1 MDILND
7 VNKAAGTKAKDA
19 ELAKAMFEGAAQHR
33 KKLKFPELD
42 DLGKKYIE
50 QTDDISYHEFIEN
63 PIAKH
68 FFMRFVQDVQPVHG
82 NFLLQCG
89 RYRYS
94 THEKRA
100 VAQDVCDH
108 FVAIVTD
115 IYSGED
121 IDKWIDAHEAGQK
134 KPAPSKG
141 STRQKEKNGKITEA
155 KSEVESVLNKLVKG
169 TPPDL
174 LDDLVNIL
182 KDDLDS
188 YWSAFKRSKYLE
200 QYAKARQMEEG
211 TTVQDD
217 YHQFRVLGVG
227 GFGAVH
233 AAVKRDTGL
242 LCAIKRMDKKLIK
255 HKNRYKSCYTEIE
268 CLKEMAS
275 PYVCGMHYSFQTKED
290 VCLVL
295 DLLHGGT
302 LSYLL
307 HQKKKVKEKDVCF
320 FTACI
325 TLAYQAL
332 HTKGYVY
339 RDMKP
344 ANVLIKDNGYAVL
357 IDFGLAAKVSTV
369 LKGKC
374 GTRGYWSPEMVKGDQ
389 YLYSGD
395 WWSLGVTLV
404 ELLTGKKPFKKKFQ
418 KRKNVDDYQLVCKG
432 GNIEDE
438 IEEKH
443 IEQKLGKAEAEDDD
457 GRDSN
462 DEESDSD
469 DDEEKKKNKRR
480 SSVRVIGGLDKTVES
495 VVETEQALEH
505 FEASIAANEKLNVF
519 KAEDLEGG
527 MDRCIKVMSIVN
539 YESDTTIFEKGEF
552 ATFFIL
558 VLEGTVK
565 NDTTVYNQGD
575 VIGWEGLFNADYNR
589 PETLKSGLMGGTVA
603 ICLYAEMGR
612 AILFDE
618 GVMMVIKKLL
628 LDLNGGAVEMETLDV
643 TINDFGEKE
652 EDHPEETFIAHQ
664 KHTAKKVAATKVVDT
679 KDLSHGKQRDL
690 KIYLTQ
696 EVHVK
701 KGSLSRECVKFLN
714 GLLTRDVNKR
724 LGCGANNFSNVKE
737 HDWYQSGPLGELDW
751 DKMDT
756 QSKIAPYIPKQEVN
770 AKDESKMKTFNTAG
784 MKKLNKDDETKW
796 ATWDWTSADY
806 FQDEMTA
813 YLYEQW
819 GMNDSKRGRVGGGGG
834 GGGGGGCCVVS

>member
-1 MDILND
+1 
-7 VNKAAGTKAKDA
+7 
-19 ELAKAMFEGAAQHR
+19 
-33 KKLKFPELD
+33 
-42 DLGKKYIE
+42 
-50 QTDDISYHEFIEN
+50 
-63 PIAKH
+63 
-68 FFMRFVQDVQPVHG
+68 MRFVQDVQPVHG

-374 GTRGYWSPEMVKGDQ
+374 GTRGYWSPEMVKVRAAPAQ
-389 YLYSGD
+389 PLASRRPPRC
-395 WWSLGVTLV
+395 WSLRDGKVVRMVVLRAHGRARGPRL
-404 ELLTGKKPFKKKFQ
+404 EYGTGTAPWSITA
-418 KRKNVDDYQLVCKG
+418 V
-432 GNIEDE
+432 
-438 IEEKH
+438 
-443 IEQKLGKAEAEDDD
+443 AEVAAADAARGD
-457 GRDSN
+457 GCSAAARVQRAATW
-462 DEESDSD
+462 
-469 DDEEKKKNKRR
+469 RR
-480 SSVRVIGGLDKTVES
+480 ST
-495 VVETEQALEH
+495 ALNRTM
-505 FEASIAANEKLNVF
+505 AAAAALSS
-519 KAEDLEGG
+519 A
-527 MDRCIKVMSIVN
+527 
-539 YESDTTIFEKGEF
+539 F
-552 ATFFIL
+552 AQL
-558 VLEGTVK
+558 
-565 NDTTVYNQGD
+565 
-575 VIGWEGLFNADYNR
+575 A
-589 PETLKSGLMGGTVA
+589 P
-603 ICLYAEMGR
+603 R
-612 AILFDE
+612 A
-618 GVMMVIKKLL
+618 
-628 LDLNGGAVEMETLDV
+628 
-643 TINDFGEKE
+643 
-652 EDHPEETFIAHQ
+652 
-664 KHTAKKVAATKVVDT
+664 
-679 KDLSHGKQRDL
+679 
-690 KIYLTQ
+690 
-696 EVHVK
+696 
-701 KGSLSRECVKFLN
+701 SLSMHVRCTDRPHVPSPRPAAF
-714 GLLTRDVNKR
+714 
-724 LGCGANNFSNVKE
+724 
-737 HDWYQSGPLGELDW
+737 
-751 DKMDT
+751 
-756 QSKIAPYIPKQEVN
+756 
-770 AKDESKMKTFNTAG
+770 
-784 MKKLNKDDETKW
+784 
-796 ATWDWTSADY
+796 
-806 FQDEMTA
+806 
-813 YLYEQW
+813 
-819 GMNDSKRGRVGGGGG
+819 
-834 GGGGGGCCVVS
+834 